1 MEILGYTQL
10 RMPGDPA
17 GVPGPNGWDRTFEF
31 QVLNGFAYASHGS
44 TGGAGRGGFSIV
56 DVRNP
61 TDMKAIFRHVN
72 DAPDNSQYIDIKDHI
87 LVQKRNSSIVMW
99 DVRNP
104 FAPVRLSSFTP
115 PGIVLTRASD
125 PASPNAHGSF
135 GYHGIWVH
143 LDDRGGRY
151 VYTSV
156 RLEDYTDQ
164 ILVIVDITNPMTPY
178 EIGRW
183 WYPGM

>member
-1 MEILGYTQL
+1 MAMNRRRFLQTAGVGAGFGMVGGGALAFHDRLHQGLSIQPGPGEIRNMEILGYTQL

-72 DAPDNSQYIDIKDHI
+72 DAP
-87 LVQKRNSSIVMW
+87 
-99 DVRNP
+99 
-104 FAPVRLSSFTP
+104 
-115 PGIVLTRASD
+115 
-125 PASPNAHGSF
+125 
-135 GYHGIWVH
+135 
-143 LDDRGGRY
+143 
-151 VYTSV
+151 
-156 RLEDYTDQ
+156 
-164 ILVIVDITNPMTPY
+164 
-178 EIGRW
+178 
-183 WYPGM
+183 